1 MRYAG
6 LVAVLLNASAA
17 ARSALSINCSHPAA
31 VGRPEQEVLAFA
43 GGWDGPID
51 NGDDWRYFDLSLV
64 TTVVS
69 LGPVPS
75 GLVCKARA
83 EGVRVAR
90 FVILDVDTIAAA
102 NAVSL
107 HPTPRTLARSLP
119 RAHSVATIQCVLV
132 KFVPHLVCST
142 AFPDMQVQRNRKR
155 QDEWAAATAAN
166 AAQEGVDG
174 VVVSVGPEVNT
185 LSRPAVAGVTAAI
198 KTLRTAL
205 PTGALLAV
213 MVPLHTATEASQSRS
228 SSSSSSSSSSAAGGD
243 IAVAGTFPLDVK
255 ALAGACDYLV
265 AQAYDQCYGAPA
277 AGTNMAIG
285 SIGATVSAFGVA
297 GVPRSKLVVALAWY
311 GWHFKCG
318 PTASA
323 STASSGHGTVRPCDT
338 RPPATTPAVSW
349 HGWNTQVSY
358 AYIQSFLNSS
368 SKLRAAVDKETESM
382 WLRWTDEAGAMHALA
397 YDNPTTLKAK
407 YAACA
412 AAGVKGVGIM
422 YADNVGYTGDD
433 RPDALKMWGSLEG
446 FRPVVLPSVRP
457 TVAMQPAAASASA
470 SVTPPPALPSLPTAG
485 RGAGTSHAL
494 TMSSALARQMWRRAG
509 VTAGTTIPG
518 KWSIIPSPPSS
529 SITTTTT
536 TATRASMPCS
546 LSLLM
551 CALRMTS
558 SHSKAST
565 LASTPNLGQHRRRP
579 LARRRRPTAPSA
591 CSASRLRS
599 GVVAASTSTSRD
611 SATLQTRQS
620 RTSQTRSCRRCRPRS
635 SRRRRRSTTT

>member
-1 MRYAG
+1 M
-6 LVAVLLNASAA
+6 
-17 ARSALSINCSHPAA
+17 
-31 VGRPEQEVLAFA
+31 
-43 GGWDGPID
+43 
-51 NGDDWRYFDLSLV
+51 
-64 TTVVS
+64 
-69 LGPVPS
+69 GPVPS

-107 HPTPRTLARSLP
+107 HPTPRTHTHTHARTLARTLAATCALRRHHP
-119 RAHSVATIQCVLV
+119 VCVGSVRTAPGLLNLA
-132 KFVPHLVCST
+132 F

-166 AAQEGVDG
+166 AAQEGADG

-213 MVPLHTATEASQSRS
+213 MVPLHTATEASQSR
-228 SSSSSSSSSSAAGGD
+228 SSSSSSSAAGGD

-323 STASSGHGTVRPCDT
+323 STASSGPLHGTVRPCDT
-338 RPPATTPAVSW
+338 RPPATTPAVTW

-382 WLRWTDEAGAMHALA
+382 WLRWTDGAGAMHALA

-470 SVTPPPALPSLPTAG
+470 SATPPPALPSLPTAG

-518 KWSIIPSPPSS
+518 KWSNIPSPPSS

-536 TATRASMPCS
+536 TTTRASMPCS